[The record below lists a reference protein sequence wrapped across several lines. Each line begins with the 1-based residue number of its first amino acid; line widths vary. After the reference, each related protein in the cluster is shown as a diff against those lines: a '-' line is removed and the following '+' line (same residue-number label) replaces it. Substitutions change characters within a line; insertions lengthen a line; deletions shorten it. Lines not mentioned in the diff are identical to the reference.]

1 MVEAARSAARD
12 HWRGSTILHI
22 PRYGRSKPT
31 WTQHPYY
38 PNLWLCI
45 AIVLLVLS
53 SSFLNFWVSMPYVLR
68 CSHVREWL
76 WRYQDHVLN
85 EISEVVE
92 ATSKQHDNTQVDIAA
107 AQRAKRKNV
116 HIVFAK
122 TYFSQGAFRFTA
134 KSGFRGPPCFLGHPV
149 WVTFLVWDQK
159 MKDF

>member
-1 MVEAARSAARD
+1 M
-12 HWRGSTILHI
+12 
-22 PRYGRSKPT
+22 
-31 WTQHPYY
+31 
-38 PNLWLCI
+38 
-45 AIVLLVLS
+45 
-53 SSFLNFWVSMPYVLR
+53 
-68 CSHVREWL
+68 

-134 KSGFRGPPCFLGHPV
+134 KSGF
-149 WVTFLVWDQK
+149 VTYCGYFWMLNLSIFSISAEMAHMRSDR
-159 MKDF
+159 

>member
-1 MVEAARSAARD
+1 M
-12 HWRGSTILHI
+12 
-22 PRYGRSKPT
+22 
-31 WTQHPYY
+31 
-38 PNLWLCI
+38 
-45 AIVLLVLS
+45 
-53 SSFLNFWVSMPYVLR
+53 
-68 CSHVREWL
+68 

-134 KSGFRGPPCFLGHPV
+134 KSGLRKPDIVVGFAQTVAADRTGGGRIH
-149 WVTFLVWDQK
+149 
-159 MKDF
+159 

>member
-1 MVEAARSAARD
+1 M
-12 HWRGSTILHI
+12 
-22 PRYGRSKPT
+22 
-31 WTQHPYY
+31 
-38 PNLWLCI
+38 
-45 AIVLLVLS
+45 
-53 SSFLNFWVSMPYVLR
+53 
-68 CSHVREWL
+68 

-134 KSGFRGPPCFLGHPV
+134 KSGFRVSLQARGNQPV
-149 WVTFLVWDQK
+149 RPDGLARGR
-159 MKDF
+159 

>member
-1 MVEAARSAARD
+1 M
-12 HWRGSTILHI
+12 
-22 PRYGRSKPT
+22 
-31 WTQHPYY
+31 
-38 PNLWLCI
+38 
-45 AIVLLVLS
+45 
-53 SSFLNFWVSMPYVLR
+53 
-68 CSHVREWL
+68 

-134 KSGFRGPPCFLGHPV
+134 KSGFRGRGV
-149 WVTFLVWDQK
+149 
-159 MKDF
+159 

>member
-1 MVEAARSAARD
+1 M
-12 HWRGSTILHI
+12 
-22 PRYGRSKPT
+22 
-31 WTQHPYY
+31 
-38 PNLWLCI
+38 
-45 AIVLLVLS
+45 
-53 SSFLNFWVSMPYVLR
+53 
-68 CSHVREWL
+68 

-134 KSGFRGPPCFLGHPV
+134 KSGSSSSGVSVYKRISI
-149 WVTFLVWDQK
+149 QK
-159 MKDF
+159 KIEGD